1 MKGIK
6 ILIILLIL
14 FFIILI
20 GFRSFKKY
28 SFYQKPEFKKIA
40 TETPIITE
48 IPLTTEINMKI
59 ESPAFENNQPIPSKY
74 TCDGEDVNPPLKI
87 SDVPEDAKS
96 LVLIVDDPDAPL
108 GTFTHWIVWNID
120 PKTSF
125 IEENSIP
132 DGAIVGVN
140 DFGKNSYGGP
150 CPPSGTH
157 HYHFKLY
164 ALDTTLN
171 LDKNSKKKDLEKAI
185 ENHILEKAEIIGIY
199 KRK

>member
-120 PKTSF
+120 PKTNF
-125 IEENSIP
+125 IEENSVP
-132 DGAIVGVN
+132 VGAIVGVN

-171 LDKNSKKKDLEKAI
+171 LDKDSKKNDLEKAM

>member
-20 GFRSFKKY
+20 EFRSFKKY

-40 TETPIITE
+40 TETPIVTE
-48 IPLTTEINMKI
+48 TPLTTETIMKI

-74 TCDGEDVNPPLKI
+74 TCDGEDINPPLKI
-87 SDVPEDAKS
+87 SDVPENAKS
-96 LVLIVDDPDAPL
+96 LVLIVDDPDAPF
-108 GTFTHWIVWNID
+108 GAFTHWIVWNID

-125 IEENSIP
+125 IEENSVP

-164 ALDTTLN
+164 ALDSTLN
-171 LDKNSKKKDLEKAI
+171 LDKNSKKKDLEKAM

>member
-40 TETPIITE
+40 TETPIVTE
-48 IPLTTEINMKI
+48 TPLTTETIMKI

-74 TCDGEDVNPPLKI
+74 TCDGEDINPPLKI
-87 SDVPEDAKS
+87 SDVPENSKS
-96 LVLIVDDPDAPL
+96 LVLIVDDPDAPF

-125 IEENSIP
+125 VEENSVP

-140 DFGKNSYGGP
+140 DFGKNFYGGP

-171 LDKNSKKKDLEKAI
+171 LDKNSKKKDLEKAM

>member
-1 MKGIK
+1 MRGIK

-40 TETPIITE
+40 TETPISTE
-48 IPLTTEINMKI
+48 TPLTTETIMKI

-74 TCDGEDVNPPLKI
+74 TCDGEDINPPLKI
-87 SDVPEDAKS
+87 SDVPENAKS

-125 IEENSIP
+125 VEENSVP
-132 DGAIVGVN
+132 AGAIVGVN

-171 LDKNSKKKDLEKAI
+171 LDKNSKKKDLEKAM